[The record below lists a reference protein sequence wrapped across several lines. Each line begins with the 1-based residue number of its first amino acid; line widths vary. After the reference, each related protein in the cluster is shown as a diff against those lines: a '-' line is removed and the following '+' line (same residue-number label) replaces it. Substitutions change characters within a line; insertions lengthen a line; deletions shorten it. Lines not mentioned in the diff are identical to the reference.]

1 MSIFIKSDINAVI
14 HVILPFIN
22 GGLFDAFEYYT
33 SIYDN
38 NKEIYLILIFN
49 PSFNY
54 NLNNINITN
63 IQTLFNDKYML
74 SSDIFDNVI
83 FLKRP
88 SQLIRYQ
95 FNKVLI
101 LDNHTLYYIKDVLNA
116 QEYHVIIDPF
126 IPSKTDYHQL
136 SKFNNYHLYSELLLY
151 NNGDN

>member
-1 MSIFIKSDINAVI
+1 MSIFIKSNINAVI

-33 SIYDN
+33 SIYDY
-38 NKEIYLILIFN
+38 NKEVYLLLIFN
-49 PSFNY
+49 PAFDY
-54 NLNNINITN
+54 YTNNINIAT
-63 IQTLFNDKYML
+63 IQSMFDDKYIL
-74 SSDIFDNVI
+74 SPDILDNII
-83 FLKRP
+83 FLKKP

-126 IPSKTDYHQL
+126 IPSKTDYQKL
-136 SKFNNYHLYSELLLY
+136 NNSSKYHLYSELLLY
-151 NNGDN
+151 KEKI